1 MNQPGR
7 YSDAEVKSGVILG
20 LLAYTMWGVF
30 PVYFK
35 WIESVAPTEVLVH
48 RVVWAVPFGALIIMA
63 RRQWR
68 DVRAA
73 FVDRTMLFWLALAA
87 LSISINWLI
96 YIWAVQNERIFE
108 ASLGYYINPLV
119 YVAVGVVMFGERLR
133 RLQIIAVVLASIG
146 VAYLTING
154 GIFPWVALSLAAL
167 FTAYGVIRKQVA
179 IGAMPGLFV
188 ETSMLFPLA
197 LAWLLF
203 LMAGQQ
209 ASFVAGG
216 AGLSAL
222 LVLGGPITVMP
233 LLLFAIAAKRLS
245 LTTLGFLQFLAPT
258 LQFCTGLYYGE
269 KLSPAHL
276 VCFALIWAAVAC
288 FSYDAVRASKK
299 IRAPERPVP
308 SLEYSGTAASRDA
321 AMPIV
326 SKHLFVC
333 FALLRF
339 LDDFF
344 SYVGRRRRIVRE
356 LHRELATTR
365 GQCTQVTDVAE
376 HLRQRRIGF
385 HTYAS
390 RAGIL

>member
-63 RRQWR
+63 RRQWPA
-68 DVRAA
+68 VRAA

-87 LSISINWLI
+87 ISISVNWLI

-119 YVAVGVVMFGERLR
+119 YVAVGVVIFGERLR
-133 RLQIIAVVLASIG
+133 RLQVVAVVLASIG
-146 VAYLTING
+146 VAYLTFNG

-179 IGAMPGLFV
+179 IGAMPGLFT
-188 ETSMLFPLA
+188 ETMMLFPFA
-197 LAWLLF
+197 LAGLLF
-203 LMAGQQ
+203 LIVSHE
-209 ASFVAGG
+209 ASFIAGG

-222 LVLGGPITVMP
+222 LMLGGPITVMP

-269 KLSPAHL
+269 ELSPAHV
-276 VCFALIWAAVAC
+276 VCFGFIWVAVAC

-299 IRAPERPVP
+299 IRAPAGPVT
-308 SLEYSGTAASRDA
+308 SLE
-321 AMPIV
+321 
-326 SKHLFVC
+326 
-333 FALLRF
+333 
-339 LDDFF
+339 
-344 SYVGRRRRIVRE
+344 
-356 LHRELATTR
+356 
-365 GQCTQVTDVAE
+365 
-376 HLRQRRIGF
+376 
-385 HTYAS
+385 
-390 RAGIL
+390 